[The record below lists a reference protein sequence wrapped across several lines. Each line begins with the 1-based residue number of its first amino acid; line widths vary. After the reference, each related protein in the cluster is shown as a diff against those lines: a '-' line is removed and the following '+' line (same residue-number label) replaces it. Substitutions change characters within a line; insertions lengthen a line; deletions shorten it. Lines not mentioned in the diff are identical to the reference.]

1 MNPAARR
8 LVLFLIL
15 CGVAAPPLG
24 AQEAPPAALEAPP
37 ATQEAPPPDE
47 AAQAAAA
54 AEPAPD
60 RPVLEL
66 SLEDAVARALQN
78 NVDIAVQKFVPE
90 SSQAAVTS
98 ARGAYDPEL
107 TSSYAY
113 SSQTSPGG
121 NIFAGG
127 VTVVSKD
134 SAFSLGA
141 QKLLGTGGLFS
152 LSFDTSR
159 QTTDSQNVFFSPQF
173 NTTLTLRASQPLAR
187 NFRIDAPREQLRVAK
202 NNVAISDAQFRETV
216 IGTIANAKKLYY
228 DLLFGIDNLEAQR
241 KNLALAQKLLDENRI
256 RVRVGTLAPLDVVSA
271 ESEVASR
278 EEAVIVAENGLAEAE
293 DAVKQAIFPEN
304 SAATWALRIVPT
316 DRPTAEPRPVDAEL
330 AVRTALDKRTDLF
343 QARKSLENQDLSL
356 RLARNQLLPSVN
368 VVAAYGATGLGGTQV
383 RAVTGEPGELL
394 GRTGFGDT
402 LSSVFG
408 RDFPTWTVGVNV
420 AYPLFNR
427 AAEGS
432 AARARLAREQAQAS
446 LRRLELQVAG
456 EVRSAARAVETNY
469 KRVESTRAARRLS
482 VQRLE
487 AEEKRFAAGM
497 STNFLV
503 TQAQRDLAVAEVA
516 EVRAVADYRKSLI
529 DFERVQEAGL
539 GAGGFVQ

>member
-1 MNPAARR
+1 MNSAART
-8 LVLFLIL
+8 LALFL
-15 CGVAAPPLG
+15 VAGALGAAPLG
-24 AQEAPPAALEAPP
+24 AQETAPPAQPPQDEPAPPAAAP
-37 ATQEAPPPDE
+37 
-47 AAQAAAA
+47 A
-54 AEPAPD
+54 AEPAPDD

-66 SLEDAVARALQN
+66 SLEGAVERALQN

-90 SSQAAVTS
+90 ASQAGVTV

-107 TSSYAY
+107 TSSYGY
-113 SSQTSPGG
+113 TSQTSPGG

-127 VTVVSKD
+127 VTVGTKQ

-141 QKLLGTGGLFS
+141 QKLLGSGGQFS
-152 LSFDTSR
+152 LGFETAR
-159 QTTDSQNVFFSPQF
+159 QTTDSENVFFSPQF

-202 NNVAISDAQFRETV
+202 NNVAISDAQFRQTV
-216 IGTIANAKKLYY
+216 IGTIANVKKLYY
-228 DLLFGIDNLEAQR
+228 DLLFSIDNLEAQR

-278 EEAVIVAENGLAEAE
+278 EEAVIVAENGLSEAE
-293 DAVKQAIFPEN
+293 DVLKQAIFPEN
-304 SAATWALRIVPT
+304 ARATWALRIVPT
-316 DRPTAEPRPVDAEL
+316 DKPTAEPRRVDLDL
-330 AVRTALDKRTDLF
+330 AIRTALEQRTDML

-356 RLARNQLLPSVN
+356 RLARNQLLPAVN
-368 VVAAYGATGLGGTQV
+368 LVASYGATGLGGTQV
-383 RAVTGEPGELL
+383 RAVTGEPGEVLS
-394 GRTGFGDT
+394 RTGFGDT

-427 AAEGS
+427 VAEGNS
-432 AARARLAREQAQAS
+432 ARARLAHEQALVS
-446 LRRLELQVAG
+446 LRRLELQIAG
-456 EVRSAARAVETNY
+456 EVRSAARAVETNF
-469 KRVESTRAARRLS
+469 KRVQSTGAARHLS
-482 VQRLE
+482 EQRLE

-529 DFERVQEAGL
+529 DFDRVQEAGL

>member
-8 LVLFLIL
+8 LALFLL
-15 CGVAAPPLG
+15 LGGLAAPPLG
-24 AQEAPPAALEAPP
+24 AQETPPPAPQDETAPTA
-37 ATQEAPPPDE
+37 ATVPGPD
-47 AAQAAAA
+47 
-54 AEPAPD
+54 D

-66 SLEDAVARALQN
+66 SLEGAVERALRN

-90 SSQAAVTS
+90 ASQASVT
-98 ARGAYDPEL
+98 AAGGAYDPEL
-107 TSSYAY
+107 TSGYTY
-113 SSQTSPGG
+113 TSQTSPGG

-127 VTVVSKD
+127 VTVGTKQ

-141 QKLLGTGGLFS
+141 RKLFETGAQAS

-159 QTTDSQNVFFSPQF
+159 QTTDSRNVFFSPQF
-173 NTTLTLRASQPLAR
+173 NTTLTLQASQPLLR
-187 NFRIDAPREQLRVAK
+187 NFRIDAPREQLRVAR
-202 NNVAISDAQFRETV
+202 NNVAISDAQFRQTV
-216 IGTIANAKKLYY
+216 IGTIANVKKLYY
-228 DLLFGIDNLEAQR
+228 DLLFSIDNLEAQR

-278 EEAVIVAENGLAEAE
+278 EETVIVAENGLSQAE
-293 DAVKQAIFPEN
+293 DALKQAIFPEN
-304 SAATWALRIVPT
+304 AAATWALRIVPT
-316 DRPTAEPRPVDAEL
+316 DKPTAEPRQVDLGL
-330 AVRTALDKRTDLF
+330 AIQTALEKRTDLF
-343 QARKSLENQDLSL
+343 QARKNLESQDLSL
-356 RLARNQLLPSVN
+356 RLARNQLLPAVN
-368 VVAAYGATGLGGTQV
+368 VVASYGATGLGGTQV
-383 RAVTGEPGELL
+383 RAVTGEPDEVL
-394 GRTGFGDT
+394 GKSGFGDT
-402 LSSVFG
+402 LSNVFG
-408 RDFPTWTVGVNV
+408 RDYPTWTVGINV
-420 AYPLFNR
+420 AYPLRNR
-427 AAEGS
+427 TAEGN
-432 AARARLAREQAQAS
+432 AARARLAHEQALAN
-446 LRRLELQVAG
+446 LRRLELQVAA
-456 EVRSAARAVETNY
+456 EVRSTARAVETNY